1 MSSSIYVARFGFD
14 STTII
19 QYVECLFVC
28 LFVSLFV
35 SLCYLFV
42 CLFVTWRS
50 QRVVQCPQFD
60 FN

>member
-35 SLCYLFV
+35 TLNVWIDTGGNKMVPLLFV
-42 CLFVTWRS
+42 
-50 QRVVQCPQFD
+50 
-60 FN
+60 